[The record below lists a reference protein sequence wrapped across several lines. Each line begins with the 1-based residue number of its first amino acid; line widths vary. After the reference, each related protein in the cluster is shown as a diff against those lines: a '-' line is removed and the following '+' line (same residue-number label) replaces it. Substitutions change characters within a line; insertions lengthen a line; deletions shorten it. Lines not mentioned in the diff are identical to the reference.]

1 MTPIQVFD
9 ALNGKIFTYL
19 ECENGAKFGGTPM
32 KVNFC
37 RDKAFEPACL
47 EVTPDGLVLHFN
59 SNDGSGSNMRGE
71 SVKLADIVAVG

>member
-9 ALNGKIFTYL
+9 ALNGKSFKYL
-19 ECENGAKFGGTPM
+19 ECKDGSKFGGRPL

-37 RDKAFEPACL
+37 GDGGDEPACI

-59 SNDGSGSNMRGE
+59 SDNGFGFKRGE
-71 SVKLADIVAVG
+71 REWLADVTEVG

>member
-9 ALNGKIFTYL
+9 ALNAKNFSHL
-19 ECENGAKFGGTPM
+19 ETKRGEKFGGTPL

-37 RDKAFEPACL
+37 ADESLEPACI

-59 SNDGSGSNMRGE
+59 SNGISGMSGE
-71 SVKLADIVAVG
+71 TVLFSDIVAVA